1 MHEPSDFSFLKHD
14 NLWDNDEATK
24 QTIHNLVTGG
34 EDVMASIEHK
44 IKRSVYLADQER
56 QRRSAES
63 FCTLTSAEHMR
74 VRKLR
79 AQGLNH
85 LLRPYWEWL
94 LKQLGNECQACH
106 RVFNLADFHV
116 DHCRPLS
123 RGGKN
128 EWDNIQPLCRSCNS
142 KKNTK
147 TFISDAVLSAQK
159 KWKKLQKEERCQR
172 KPSTN
177 N

>member
-14 NLWDNDEATK
+14 DLWDNEEAVK

-34 EDVMASIEHK
+34 ENVLRSIEHR
-44 IKRSVYLADQER
+44 IKRSEYLADQER
-56 QRRSAES
+56 KQRSAES
-63 FCTLTSAEHMR
+63 FCTLTSAKNMR

-79 AQGLNH
+79 AQRLDH

-94 LKQLGNECQACH
+94 LKQLGNECQICH
-106 RVFNLADFHV
+106 RVFNLADLHV

-123 RGGKN
+123 QGGKN
-128 EWDNIQPLCRSCNS
+128 EWDNIQPLCPSCNS
-142 KKNTK
+142 KKNVR
-147 TFISDAVLSAQK
+147 TFISDAVASAQK
-159 KWKKLQKEERCQR
+159 EWKRLQKEKPCQR